1 MFSSLCGYCC
11 NLYIYYRWFEGAHP
25 WGTGNNQGIEG
36 TNKSIKASH
45 TFKRRAPIGAFMDI
59 VGRMVKEWS
68 EKDDSLLHGTRMA
81 FLEHDPS
88 GLRLKTEGNLFLN
101 AFVGGNM
108 FQTCIHIFHIQ
119 LKKILCCY
127 IWFIMLYALKTILS
141 H

>member
-1 MFSSLCGYCC
+1 
-11 NLYIYYRWFEGAHP
+11 
-25 WGTGNNQGIEG
+25 
-36 TNKSIKASH
+36 
-45 TFKRRAPIGAFMDI
+45 MDI

-119 LKKILCCY
+119 LKKLIM
-127 IWFIMLYALKTILS
+127 FIITYGSYFNVVCIENNFVTLIALIDLLKF
-141 H
+141 

>member
-1 MFSSLCGYCC
+1 
-11 NLYIYYRWFEGAHP
+11 
-25 WGTGNNQGIEG
+25 
-36 TNKSIKASH
+36 
-45 TFKRRAPIGAFMDI
+45 MDI

-141 H
+141 HWFHSHVSHSFFFKLYVITYGSYFNVVCIENNFVTLIALIDLLKF